1 MFIKGL
7 EIYTGTLNSQVGFD
21 IDCWVKVLFIE
32 LGWEVVQYQP
42 EPHQLINQVGDVNSS
57 WIE

>member
-42 EPHQLINQVGDVNSS
+42 EPHQLINQVGDVN
-57 WIE
+57 